1 LEILEGAMDGDT
13 AKKVLRDYLLL
24 YLKGTRNGGMMSE
37 DQAWRIFLGSL
48 VKNRYFEKGKGL
60 SISSLREVFSSL
72 REVSGKLYERVSKSD
87 RVELKR
93 GALALFV
100 ELKRRGE

>member
-60 SISSLREVFSSL
+60 SISSLREV
-72 REVSGKLYERVSKSD
+72 SGKLYERVSKSD